1 MKIVYG
7 NPKTTLAVGVAGLG
21 DKPTPFFAFVD
32 SDKIR
37 DKPLFSE
44 GDADSAAMIAGIEAA
59 GGTIVYI
66 ENPDAAH
73 RFTQQMLSAFVS
85 AANTMWFDITETEV
99 GLQ

>member
-44 GDADSAAMIAGIEAA
+44 GEADSAAMIAGIEAA

-73 RFTQQMLSAFVS
+73 RFTQQMFSAFVS
-85 AANTMWFDITETEV
+85 AVNTPWSDLEETEV